1 MNSFVI
7 SVEVLAVSCDEA
19 DGKPQATGTISIPP
33 RRDDDNPTQIEVVAY
48 GRAARDLAEAN
59 GQWAILRGP
68 LRLEKNKPPVL
79 TANEVFRHFQDPRGV
94 NTCSLV
100 GRVGR
105 DPEVRY
111 FESGSVV
118 ANLTLA
124 AKRRKEEPP
133 DWFNLSI
140 WGKQAQVAADYV
152 RKGSLIGITGS
163 LSFDGWT
170 DRATGEQRSKP
181 VVVADRLEL
190 LGSRR
195 DDNSQP
201 IEEERPF

>member
-7 SVEVLAVSCDEA
+7 SVEVLAVSCDET

-33 RRDDDNPTQIEVVAY
+33 RRDGDNPTQIEVVAY
-48 GRAARDLAEAN
+48 GQAARDLVKAN

-79 TANEVFRHFQDPRGV
+79 TANEVCRPVLEACGI
-94 NTCSLV
+94 NSCSLV

-124 AKRRKEEPP
+124 ANRRRDEPP

-140 WGKQAQVAADYV
+140 WGRQAQVAADYV
-152 RKGSLIGITGS
+152 RKGSLIGITGT
-163 LSFDGWT
+163 LSFDRWA
-170 DRATGEQRSKP
+170 DRATGEERSKP

-201 IEEERPF
+201 LEEEVPF